1 MNVSTLLS
9 QGHKISNLAA
19 LSDEQIRENIEQ
31 LQFASS
37 RDVIILNYIN
47 ELTYAMLNFDEQ
59 AFEKVFSI
67 AVARLGIY
75 ESMLHVFYPFL
86 QNTGIMWR
94 VNKALPIE
102 EHFAVCIIRRKLIAI
117 TDKLPAA
124 EAGSKKFMLFLPAGE
139 WHEIGLLF
147 ANYIL
152 RAKGLF
158 TIYLG
163 QNMPCD
169 DIERAC
175 IATHPD
181 CLITFYITPKPKE
194 EIDEEIAFISK
205 AIGDATLLVSG
216 NRELLTGVKFTTR
229 KIVFLKDVG
238 QLSQYF

>member
-19 LSDEQIRENIEQ
+19 LTDDQIRENIEQ

-47 ELTYAMLNFDEQ
+47 ELTYAMLHFDEQ
-59 AFEKVFSI
+59 AFEKVFSA
-67 AVARLGIY
+67 AVAKLGLY
-75 ESMLHVFYPFL
+75 EGMLHVFYPFL

-102 EHFAVCIIRRKLIAI
+102 EHFAVCIIRRKLITI
-117 TDKLPAA
+117 TDALPSA

-152 RAKGLF
+152 RARGLA
-158 TIYLG
+158 TVYLG

-175 IATHPD
+175 AATSPD
-181 CLITFYITPKPKE
+181 CLITFYVTPKPKD
-194 EIDEEIAFISK
+194 EIEGEIAFISK
-205 AIGDATLLVSG
+205 SIGDAILLVSG
-216 NRELLTGVKFTTR
+216 NRELLSGVKFTTR
-229 KIVFLKDVG
+229 KIVFLKDVA
-238 QLSQYF
+238 QLTQYF